1 MVALEVEWSS
11 VSGKAC
17 ECARVDESEF
27 DLVVAS
33 FAFLE
38 TEPNFDCCEGPSR
51 FSPYFSVF
59 SKSFASLLSISISEA
74 LISLL
79 WTT

>member
-1 MVALEVEWSS
+1 MVAVEVECSS
-11 VSGKAC
+11 VSCKV
-17 ECARVDESEF
+17 CALVDESEF

-33 FAFLE
+33 FALLE
-38 TEPNFDCCEGPSR
+38 AEPNFDCFRVEGPSR
-51 FSPYFSVF
+51 FSPDFTVF
-59 SKSFASLLSISISEA
+59 STCFTSLLSISEA